1 MCKYFLYPLLIS
13 LFIYSCANQRNA
25 KDTWD
30 KKRITTACD
39 CADMAKDVFTE
50 IISDIRKN
58 PGLSMD
64 SIMNSKE
71 TVWKPRFE
79 RCDEIEKERRQ
90 SETSSFEEEL
100 EKCESAKE
108 LESLMDTLTRL
119 VKPEVDWD
127 IPESDSNKG
136 ICECLRAAINED
148 EAQKC
153 DPDKTLE
160 ELAQILI
167 YECLSDDEYVKGFT
181 ERLVE
186 LKDGNINNTNIE
198 LCECLVAANSE
209 EEALQCAP
217 DKTIDELME
226 ILTSEC
232 LEMAEAR
239 YEEEYPVEEPTEEAL
254 EPLDESESKESAV
267 NKKIEYEFN
276 PDLAFQAQEIF
287 STLESEDF
295 DLFLNLVKVDTVDFF
310 YWRIPSADFNLNGLT
325 NLSME
330 VEGGDDMMTV
340 NALDYLNM
348 FKGFDMNFII
358 QNQGDGRFPAAGIA
372 GSCGLKDGITDCYEK
387 CYKIM
392 VFKQCSHEALLEN
405 YASIEKLI
413 AGDPYILWDALISSC
428 VHDSEIWMVFDES
441 NEYKLIGIY
450 DWYWTP

>member
-1 MCKYFLYPLLIS
+1 MYKYFLYPILIC
-13 LFIYSCANQRNA
+13 LFISSCANQRSA
-25 KDTWD
+25 KDIWD
-30 KKRITTACD
+30 KKPITTACD

-50 IISDIRKN
+50 IINDVKKN

-71 TVWKPRFE
+71 AVWKPRFE
-79 RCDEIEKERRQ
+79 RCDEIEKERRK

-100 EKCESAKE
+100 EQCESAKE
-108 LESLMDTLTRL
+108 LRSLMDTLARITL
-119 VKPEVDWD
+119 PEVDWE
-127 IPESDSNKG
+127 IPENDSN
-136 ICECLRAAINED
+136 
-148 EAQKC
+148 
-153 DPDKTLE
+153 
-160 ELAQILI
+160 
-167 YECLSDDEYVKGFT
+167 T
-181 ERLVE
+181 E
-186 LKDGNINNTNIE
+186 I
-198 LCECLVAANSE
+198 CECLVAANSE

-226 ILTSEC
+226 MLTSEC
-232 LEMAEAR
+232 LEMAVAR
-239 YEEEYPVEEPTEEAL
+239 YEEEYPVEELTQEAL
-254 EPLDESESKESAV
+254 EPFDEIESEESGV

-276 PDLAFQAQEIF
+276 PDLAFHAQEIF

-295 DLFLNLVKVDTVDFF
+295 DLFLNLVKADTVDFF
-310 YWRIPSADFNLNGLT
+310 YWRIPSTDFNLNRLT

-372 GSCGLKDGITDCYEK
+372 GSCGLKDGIIYCHEK

-405 YASIEKLI
+405 YESIEKLI
-413 AGDPYILWDALISSC
+413 SGDPYILRDALISSC